1 MLSGLVTSLG
11 YKILFMEKPEIDL
24 EAVQPLRQDDLPKV

>member
-1 MLSGLVTSLG
+1 MLASLVTSIG
-11 YKILFMEKPEIDL
+11 YKFMFIEKPEIDL